1 MKLLSQFRFRLP
13 EALKDTRSLAEHAR
27 YDALSALIPDF
38 IFSPDNPLIWQNHLR
53 YPYFLEWFGDVRG
66 RRIADLGCG
75 WGFLA
80 WRFAQDGAV
89 VVALD
94 ISREAMKLSRIKQ
107 PVFNGNLHFVQCG
120 LEELPLRSSFDFV
133 TCTDVLE
140 HVEDLQKV
148 IQEAARLLKPK
159 GRFGFV
165 TVNKTRLA
173 RMIYIDLAENFAGL
187 LPKGTHRFEKFIPP
201 AELARLFALCG
212 MRILDLQGILVN
224 PFLKRYHFWRSKA
237 IEYIGIAEKE

>member
-1 MKLLSQFRFRLP
+1 MKFLSQFRFRLP
-13 EALKDTRSLAEHAR
+13 ESLKDTRSFAENDR
-27 YDALSALIPDF
+27 YDALSTRIPDF

-53 YPYFLEWFGDVRG
+53 YPYFRAWFGDVHG
-66 RRIADLGCG
+66 RKIADLGCG

-80 WRFAQDGAV
+80 SRFALDGAGV
-89 VVALD
+89 VGLD
-94 ISREAMKLSRIKQ
+94 ISREAMKLGRMRRTVS
-107 PVFNGNLHFVQCG
+107 NGGLHYLQCR
-120 LEELPLRSSFDFV
+120 LESLPLQTGFDFV

-140 HVEDLQKV
+140 HVEDLPEV

-173 RMIYIDLAENFAGL
+173 RMIYIDLAENFVGF
-187 LPKGTHRFEKFIPP
+187 LPKGTHRFEKFVPP
-201 AELARLFALCG
+201 AQLSRLFSACG
-212 MRILDLQGILVN
+212 LRILDLQGILVN

-237 IEYIGIAEKE
+237 IEYIGVAEKD